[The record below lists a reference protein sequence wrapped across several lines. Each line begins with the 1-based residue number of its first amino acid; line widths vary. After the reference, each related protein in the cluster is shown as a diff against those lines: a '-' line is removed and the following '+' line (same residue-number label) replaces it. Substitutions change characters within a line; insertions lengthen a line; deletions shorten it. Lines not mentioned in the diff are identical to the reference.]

1 MTKPWDNE
9 PTPITKQ
16 AVIDTHGHSTFELR
30 DRMENLERRLR
41 YAEELLKR
49 FRRGETSISAIETLH
64 NDNIAHLEAAR
75 QEDGR

>member
-1 MTKPWDNE
+1 MNKPWDNE

-16 AVIDTHGHSTFELR
+16 AVIDSHGHWTFELR

-41 YAEELLKR
+41 HSERLLELCAPYSLTKHQ
-49 FRRGETSISAIETLH
+49 EQALS
-64 NDNIAHLEAAR
+64 HLEAAR